1 MLTYSSPGL
10 HWSSQ
15 SQPVCLLQA
24 SLHWNSSAVYP
35 WSSHQ
40 CSRITEV
47 GMSLPLRSFCH
58 CVLDPNILITRLSF
72 FSRFE
77 IHGSVL
83 NLQRFAKYSNLSI
96 WSTEVYKY
104 TTAGVYGYWHSTTMA
119 AQSFHLSY
127 TNTFCQHR
135 IYLRKKRDYEEAV
148 AELYF
153 MNIFLIVGYLCKVS
167 TQMFSYLLLSC

>member
-10 HWSSQ
+10 QWSSQ

-24 SLHWNSSAVYP
+24 SHHWNNSTVYP

-47 GMSLPLRSFCH
+47 GMSLPLRSFCR
-58 CVLDPNILITRLSF
+58 CALDPNILITRLSF
-72 FSRFE
+72 FWFE

-83 NLQRFAKYSNLSI
+83 NLQRLAKYSNLSI

-104 TTAGVYGYWHSTTMA
+104 YSQSIWLLAFNNNGGSKFSSVIHQRFLSTP
-119 AQSFHLSY
+119 
-127 TNTFCQHR
+127 
-135 IYLRKKRDYEEAV
+135 YLCKKRDYEE